1 MSFAQEMIQTNPSQA
16 VGGDALAAC
25 LHVCFDCAQACTA
38 CADAGR
44 RCKQAGNDLVGQ
56 RAA

>member
-1 MSFAQEMIQTNPSQA
+1 MIQSNPSPA
-16 VGGDALAAC
+16 RGGDALATCIEA
-25 LHVCFDCAQACTA
+25 CFDCAQACTA